1 MTIPLDP
8 SGAFLGDLSSN
19 SVKGSARSTGK
30 IAKPS
35 SSNKRLLKEP
45 IKPQNAARARA
56 VGGWNKEHHDI
67 RTPTLVISW
76 CNWLARDGESSHACP
91 DSMMPK
97 ICQTATKKHGKHHA
111 WEAIGNNTYAGQDH
125 SGPIGSNNP
134 NGLNKQLWVL
144 KTRLSSAC
152 RRNRALQYLKFSK
165 FRSLRGVGNDQL
177 RLVVIKYHERR
188 TGSSFSMIQHVGST
202 LGLALSM
209 TYSIGMT
216 HLHPRYAWWD
226 RGSEAQ
232 SHHHCGS
239 LTLAAMA
246 LTSLTRCFTN
256 IRHGINIV
264 TLKVSNCTNNSN
276 VNRC

>member
-1 MTIPLDP
+1 MQ
-8 SGAFLGDLSSN
+8 LGL
-19 SVKGSARSTGK
+19 G
-30 IAKPS
+30 
-35 SSNKRLLKEP
+35 RLGVETK
-45 IKPQNAARARA
+45 N
-56 VGGWNKEHHDI
+56 I
-67 RTPTLVISW
+67 RTSGHQLWWFHDATDLLGMVSPVTLVQIQW
-76 CNWLARDGESSHACP
+76 CQKYA
-91 DSMMPK
+91 
-97 ICQTATKKHGKHHA
+97 QTATKKHGKHHA
-111 WEAIGNNTYAGQDH
+111 WEAIGNNTYAG
-125 SGPIGSNNP
+125 SGPFRTNWIQQP
-134 NGLNKQLWVL
+134 QRIEQTTLVL

-152 RRNRALQYLKFSK
+152 RRTRALQYLKFSK